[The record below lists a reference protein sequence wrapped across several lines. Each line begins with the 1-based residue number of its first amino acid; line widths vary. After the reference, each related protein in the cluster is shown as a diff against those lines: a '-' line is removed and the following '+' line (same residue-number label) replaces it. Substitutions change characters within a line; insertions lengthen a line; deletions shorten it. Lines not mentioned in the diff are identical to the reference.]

1 MTRMKLDDLLAG
13 NVRAQSR
20 GRAAAPHGDRILSA
34 AMLTC
39 SDERVLPELI
49 FDAPRGKFYVVR
61 IAGNVC
67 TPEAAGSLE
76 LAVVRFRCP
85 IVLVLGHSGCSI
97 VRLTRSRERVDGAV
111 YDITRRVRQ
120 ALEPHPPDLSF
131 DDAVAANVTH
141 TVRQLR
147 EKSRILRER
156 EAAGELALVGAVYSL
171 ETGAV
176 LTLREDR

>member
-1 MTRMKLDDLLAG
+1 MKLDDLLAG
-13 NVRAQSR
+13 NVRARSG
-20 GRAAAPHGDRILSA
+20 GRAVVPRGDRILSA

-39 SDERVLPELI
+39 SDERVLPEQI

-61 IAGNVC
+61 IAGNVF

-76 LAVVRFRCP
+76 LAVINFKCP
-85 IVLVLGHSGCSI
+85 IVLVLGHSGCSA
-97 VRLTRSRERVDGAV
+97 VRLARSRERVDGAV
-111 YDITRRVRQ
+111 YDITRRVKQ
-120 ALEPHPPDLSF
+120 ALEPHSLEIPLE
-131 DDAVAANVTH
+131 DDVAANVAH

-156 EAAGELALVGAVYSL
+156 EAAGELALVGGVYSL

-176 LTLREDR
+176 QMLRAER